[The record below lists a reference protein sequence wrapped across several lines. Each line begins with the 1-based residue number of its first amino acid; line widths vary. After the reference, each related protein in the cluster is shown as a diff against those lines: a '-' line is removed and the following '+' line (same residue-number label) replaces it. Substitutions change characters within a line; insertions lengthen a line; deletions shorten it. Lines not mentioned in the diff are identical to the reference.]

1 MKDTRMIFP
10 EPFFI
15 AAWKSQTITAVD
27 LAAIYGTSRAA
38 VYRAANRFGLGQKNP
53 VPVPEIIPDPRPNS
67 YEDDLV
73 WSKGRWSVL
82 SEIAETYGMTLIKV
96 QADFHK
102 LRMAVAEH
110 ELDDAE

>member
-53 VPVPEIIPDPRPNS
+53 VPVPEIIPDPRPDE
-67 YEDDLV
+67 YYAELL
-73 WSKGRWSVL
+73 WSKGKWAILR
-82 SEIAETYGMTLIKV
+82 EIADTYGKTLTQV
-96 QADFHK
+96 QVDFYK
-102 LRMAVAEH
+102 ARANAK
-110 ELDDAE
+110 